1 MIKQA
6 CLIAIAFYQR
16 FLSPIKGYSCAHHR
30 LHQGDTCS
38 NAVKKIVI
46 NNHLSDVPNL
56 VRKRF
61 DECKQ
66 ASITITKNTAQ
77 RRADIPCDIPCDI
90 SCAGDVG
97 SCGDGGSS
105 SSDCLGELYSLPCDY
120 CVDFGRAKRKTK
132 VAILSVAFL
141 AFLLIAFDYGS
152 RLTYIELT
160 ATQSPQSNSLLE
172 RLKKR
177 QSPSLRVVLKS
188 DNTSIHT
195 NIFETKNIAP
205 GLKTEPILLKF
216 NSVVDLDS
224 ITHMSIQDARF
235 KAASNLVVVGQK
247 LEEIENPQRSG
258 TATLYK
264 YSFKT
269 RWAFLNWW

>member
-1 MIKQA
+1 MIKQV

-16 FLSPIKGYSCAHHR
+16 FLSPIKGYNCAHHR

-66 ASITITKNTAQ
+66 ASISITKNTTQ
-77 RRADIPCDIPCDI
+77 RRADIPCDI

-105 SSDCLGELYSLPCDY
+105 SSGCQDELCSLPCDY
-120 CVDFGRAKRKTK
+120 CVDFDKAKRKTK
-132 VAILSVAFL
+132 IAILSVAFL
-141 AFLLIAFDYGS
+141 AFLLVAFYYGS

-205 GLKTEPILLKF
+205 ELQTEPILLKF
-216 NSVVDLDS
+216 NSAVDLDS

-235 KAASNLVVVGQK
+235 KAASNLIVVGQK

-258 TATLYK
+258 TTTLYK